1 MLGGGLPR
9 LVGGAQLPPTTI
21 RQSLEGSLPPSPWLI
36 SLLHHGLALCR
47 GPPAVNS
54 VVRQLHRPTTN
65 TAAVLPKLANNMA
78 DNPMFSH
85 CPAELVEELVAN
97 SSLPEEQRRSP
108 RDWLQLLI
116 TCASQYPEW
125 DKELPLLELGRRLA
139 RREALDG
146 LSDEEAMSYWT
157 SLDKLAATFQTSQ
170 SCGALTRCGKR
181 CQVPGRAGSLT
192 CGNAR
197 HKSQG
202 MPLLVRDRDGE
213 SGHTRTGDFVCQGC
227 GEDGDDHAE
236 PGEYV
241 DCITCAASINLRCA
255 MELYGGDIPENTEV
269 QCGWCHSHRA
279 NLPLLLSSHDEGGA
293 PAMPPVAV
301 IRNGPPRPSVQG
313 PRSSPAPVQPNAP
326 EALSPGPSPVLPQ
339 QSGGEAAGP
348 RPPAA
353 SSNTDA
359 KIAALT
365 EKVAK
370 LARSVEELH
379 RTQAPLATV
388 TREPITT
395 STQGETSTTFSVPLA
410 RFAGTK
416 AGTDAQGRAPSA
428 SQHFLN
434 DRSAASWD
442 LLCLVT
448 DEKSKQFRENLGY
461 VEPPTGQPPEY
472 VRLVNVNYW
481 RESLAYLWKL
491 LHIDTGD
498 FQPVTEEGRARQ
510 TRVLTIMARI
520 KWLRAVQ
527 EGLMMRSVP
536 GEEPL
541 SHPIIYKYLVKL
553 YHTELQGRDVQLF
566 SQFWGRVVDQLRQMV
581 RVGE

>member
-1 MLGGGLPR
+1 MGAAAAPGYPDDHPPVSAAVGCVRPSPTGPKRIGSGSPEPQLPDTTEILRFGHRTAEFLPVSQAGGQPRRRVTLATTRKLLWPTWHLKPPPTELFGIESGSPERQLLDATLIGRFGYRSAEFGQLPWR
-9 LVGGAQLPPTTI
+9 FRVSASGCKGVAYWWGAQLPPTTL

-65 TAAVLPKLANNMA
+65 TAAVLPKPGNNMS

-170 SCGALTRCGKR
+170 SCGALTRSGKR
-181 CQVPGRAGSLT
+181 CQVPGPLT

-236 PGEYV
+236 PGE
-241 DCITCAASINLRCA
+241 
-255 MELYGGDIPENTEV
+255 
-269 QCGWCHSHRA
+269 
-279 NLPLLLSSHDEGGA
+279 LSC
-293 PAMPPVAV
+293 
-301 IRNGPPRPSVQG
+301 R
-313 PRSSPAPVQPNAP
+313 
-326 EALSPGPSPVLPQ
+326 
-339 QSGGEAAGP
+339 
-348 RPPAA
+348 
-353 SSNTDA
+353 
-359 KIAALT
+359 
-365 EKVAK
+365 
-370 LARSVEELH
+370 
-379 RTQAPLATV
+379 
-388 TREPITT
+388 T
-395 STQGETSTTFSVPLA
+395 ST
-410 RFAGTK
+410 GTVWVLHCVVLICT
-416 AGTDAQGRAPSA
+416 GTRTILQMR
-428 SQHFLN
+428 
-434 DRSAASWD
+434 
-442 LLCLVT
+442 CL
-448 DEKSKQFRENLGY
+448 
-461 VEPPTGQPPEY
+461 
-472 VRLVNVNYW
+472 
-481 RESLAYLWKL
+481 
-491 LHIDTGD
+491 
-498 FQPVTEEGRARQ
+498 
-510 TRVLTIMARI
+510 
-520 KWLRAVQ
+520 
-527 EGLMMRSVP
+527 
-536 GEEPL
+536 
-541 SHPIIYKYLVKL
+541 
-553 YHTELQGRDVQLF
+553 
-566 SQFWGRVVDQLRQMV
+566 
-581 RVGE
+581 